1 MYVFNDYFINK
12 CDIFLFFTTKR
23 LNFETFR
30 NYKQEYAIIS
40 ICTSTKTAVR
50 SLIIVRQ
57 VVGHHMNK
65 LNNEGEEDLKKVRI
79 GIIGVG
85 QIGKRHLEN
94 YAAMDGVE
102 LVAASDIDAGEL
114 EKVAVNFGI
123 PYTYTDFRE
132 LLKRDDIDA
141 VDVCLHNNLH
151 APVTIEAFKAGKHVY
166 CEKPIAGSYA
176 DGKAMVD
183 AAKEY
188 GKMLHIQLFT
198 LYKDETK
205 AAKALI
211 DGGMLGKIYHARS
224 AGFRRR
230 GRPYVDGYGTYNFV
244 RKEVAAGGALY
255 DMGVYHISQILY
267 LIGNPKVERICGR
280 TYQETDMDPERR
292 KISGYNVEE
301 LGLGLVNFEGGISL
315 EIIESWAI
323 HLDSFEGSY
332 IVGSK
337 GGVRLSPFSYHTT
350 VCDIDLDSTADLR
363 KLRDR
368 WHSLRENEDAYDSP
382 QHHWV
387 AALQGRVELMPTA
400 EIALQMMLIGEGI
413 YMSESLGREV
423 RAEEVIAASKST
435 ALKL

>member
-1 MYVFNDYFINK
+1 M
-12 CDIFLFFTTKR
+12 
-23 LNFETFR
+23 
-30 NYKQEYAIIS
+30 
-40 ICTSTKTAVR
+40 R

-94 YAAMDGVE
+94 YAAIDCVE

-114 EKVAVNFGI
+114 EKVAANFGI

-205 AAKALI
+205 AAKA
-211 DGGMLGKIYHARS
+211 
-224 AGFRRR
+224 
-230 GRPYVDGYGTYNFV
+230 VDGYGTYNFV